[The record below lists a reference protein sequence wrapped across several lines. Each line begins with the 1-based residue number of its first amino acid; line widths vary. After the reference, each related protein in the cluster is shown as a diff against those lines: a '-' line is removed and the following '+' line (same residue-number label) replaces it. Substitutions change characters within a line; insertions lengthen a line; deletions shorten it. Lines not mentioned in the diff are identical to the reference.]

1 MRSANGASV
10 SRRSLAALGM
20 ISALLRRNHLGA
32 LGRLEA
38 EQAVVEPDVGL
49 DLAELHFAD
58 AAERM
63 WERAL
68 QVDPRDPRTIGYL
81 ARVHEQMAR
90 AREIS
95 EDAP

>member
-1 MRSANGASV
+1 MRSLKPGHERV
-10 SRRSLAALGM
+10 DELLKREYLTRGM
-20 ISALLRRNHLGA
+20 ELFSS
-32 LGRLEA
+32 GRL
-38 EQAVVEPDVGL
+38 
-49 DLAELHFAD
+49 D

-81 ARVHEQMAR
+81 ARVQEQMAR